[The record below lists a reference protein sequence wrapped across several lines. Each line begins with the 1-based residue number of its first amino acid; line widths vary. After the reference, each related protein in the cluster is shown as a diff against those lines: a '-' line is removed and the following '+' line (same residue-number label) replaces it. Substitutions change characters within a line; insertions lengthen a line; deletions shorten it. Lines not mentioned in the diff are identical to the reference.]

1 MPFAED
7 ISFREHHYGGHMK
20 NIGGGMILALL
31 VSAPLPAHSAP
42 ACGCGDGFGG
52 SSLGPAW
59 TFLDKDG
66 EPGGSAVVSGGKL
79 ALTGKGSDVYGSV
92 NEFVGVALAPQAGN
106 FDVSVKIESQDNTFE
121 WAQAGIM
128 AANDVNDLSQG
139 GYVVV
144 DVTPGN
150 DYNAFYDSAGTV
162 GTLDSHINAGV
173 SGYPVWIRLARTGKK
188 FSAWYKN
195 GASAP
200 WTVIA
205 KDFTTQGTG
214 PRSQLALV
222 SLSHNDA
229 VANTTVFDDF
239 ACSRGA
245 ASKGLPGGAGKPV
258 PRGVDAAGRHH
269 GH

>member
-1 MPFAED
+1 M
-7 ISFREHHYGGHMK
+7 R
-20 NIGGGMILALL
+20 NIGSATFLAIL
-31 VSAPLPAHSAP
+31 VSVPLAVYSAAHSAAHSEP
-42 ACGCGDGFGG
+42 ARGCGDDFSGT
-52 SSLGPAW
+52 SLGSAW

-79 ALTGKGSDVYGSV
+79 ALTGKGSDVYGDV
-92 NEFVGVALAPQAGN
+92 NEFVGVALAPEAGN

-121 WAQAGIM
+121 WAQAGIL
-128 AANDVNDLSQG
+128 AANDVNDLSKG
-139 GYVVV
+139 GYAVV

-150 DYNAFYDSAGTV
+150 NYNAFYDSAGTV

-173 SGYPVWIRLARTGKK
+173 SGYPVWIRLARQGKK

-195 GASAP
+195 RADAP
-200 WTVIA
+200 WTIIA
-205 KDFTTQGTG
+205 KDFVTQGTG

-229 VANTTVFDDF
+229 LANKTVFDDF
-239 ACSRGA
+239 ACEKGPA
-245 ASKGLPGGAGKPV
+245 AKGLPVRAGKPV
-258 PRGVDAAGRHH
+258 PHGFDAAGRHH

>member
-1 MPFAED
+1 MRNFH
-7 ISFREHHYGGHMK
+7 SK
-20 NIGGGMILALL
+20 LSLALL
-31 VSAPLPAHSAP
+31 VSAPLAAQAAHL
-42 ACGCGDGFGG
+42 GKCGDDFNGK
-52 SSLGPAW
+52 SLGAEW

-79 ALTGKGSDVYGSV
+79 TLTGKGSDVYGDV
-92 NEFVGVALAPQAGN
+92 NEFVGVALAPEAGN

-121 WAQAGIM
+121 WAQAGIL
-128 AANDVNDLSQG
+128 AANDVNDLSKG

-150 DYNAFYDSAGTV
+150 NYNAFYDSTGTV

-195 GASAP
+195 KADAP
-200 WTVIA
+200 WKVIA
-205 KDFTTQGTG
+205 EGFATQGTG

-222 SLSHNDA
+222 SLSYNDSL
-229 VANTTVFDDF
+229 ANKTVFDDF
-239 ACSRGA
+239 TCN
-245 ASKGLPGGAGKPV
+245 KGPEPMSEHGPSPHKWV
-258 PRGVDAAGRHH
+258 PWGFDAAGRHH
-269 GH
+269 AGY